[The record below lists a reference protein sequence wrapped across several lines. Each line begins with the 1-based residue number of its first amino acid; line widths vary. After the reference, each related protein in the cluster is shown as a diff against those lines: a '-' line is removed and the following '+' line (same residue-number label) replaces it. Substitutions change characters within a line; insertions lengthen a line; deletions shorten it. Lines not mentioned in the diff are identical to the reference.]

1 MSYRWNG
8 NLWNLWFFARFCRSC
23 QNVSWP
29 NQTNLFQILLRN
41 STWNMEINENDLRF
55 QRLIYFQ
62 ILSWNPKQPVWNG
75 CLVISNHFPSKDSE
89 SSNWNNQKN
98 GWWTLGKNL
107 KTRAFDCSFCR
118 RSQVLRWVGCCMVL
132 ETRQLLKL
140 VSLGAFIRSFYQKY
154 DHFLVTGILGG
165 GVGDSQILFRLCFVK
180 PVLFGGVLLENIFS
194 PKHPWKIHGWSFFA
208 ESEVG
213 YCALAMRHKCS
224 GICPVKHVNAW
235 NICSST
241 VSIFVFAYQ
250 GISLLVHSSVHQF
263 AGHTKYVGHHMVF
276 TPPNDTFWILH
287 LHMAFF
293 CSEIITNQISHMG
306 KCVKPSNA
314 NRTSAVSNDLQG
326 AVVLDPLDRSFGSLL
341 HACTFANLRHLG
353 PEKTYGSQ
361 LFCWKMFLKVPAET
375 DFFRCLESG
384 QGC

>member
-1 MSYRWNG
+1 M
-8 NLWNLWFFARFCRSC
+8 CC
-23 QNVSWP
+23 E
-29 NQTNLFQILLRN
+29 TTTFQ
-41 STWNMEINENDLRF
+41 
-55 QRLIYFQ
+55 
-62 ILSWNPKQPVWNG
+62 
-75 CLVISNHFPSKDSE
+75 SKDSE

-154 DHFLVTGILGG
+154 DHFPWWLASREGESETPKFYLDCVSWNQSCLE
-165 GVGDSQILFRLCFVK
+165 VLCFK
-180 PVLFGGVLLENIFS
+180 HIFTKS
-194 PKHPWKIHGWSFFA
+194 IREKFTGWSFFA

-241 VSIFVFAYQ
+241 ISIFVFAYQ
-250 GISLLVHSSVHQF
+250 GISLSVHSSVHHF
-263 AGHTKYVGHHMVF
+263 PGHTKYVGVHHIDWF
-276 TPPNDTFWILH
+276 HAAKWYFFGSCTCTWLFSILGDN
-287 LHMAFF
+287 F
-293 CSEIITNQISHMG
+293 SNQISLMW

-314 NRTSAVSNDLQG
+314 
-326 AVVLDPLDRSFGSLL
+326 
-341 HACTFANLRHLG
+341 
-353 PEKTYGSQ
+353 
-361 LFCWKMFLKVPAET
+361 
-375 DFFRCLESG
+375 CLEHLLWTSTTSKVLLFWTRWTHLLVRCCMHALL
-384 QGC
+384 QT

>member
-1 MSYRWNG
+1 MLGFWKKLLTSLRKHATHAEIEIYVVSVKRQ
-8 NLWNLWFFARFCRSC
+8 LVELVVFSHVFAWSC

-41 STWNMEINENDLRF
+41 STWNMKINENDSRF
-55 QRLIYFQ
+55 PETYFQ
-62 ILSWNPKQPVWNG
+62 ILSWNLKQPVWNG
-75 CLVISNHFPSKDSE
+75 SLVISNHFPSKDSE

-154 DHFLVTGILGG
+154 DHFPWWLASREGESETPKFYLDCVSWNQSCLE
-165 GVGDSQILFRLCFVK
+165 VLCFK
-180 PVLFGGVLLENIFS
+180 HIFTKS
-194 PKHPWKIHGWSFFA
+194 IREKITGWSFFA

-241 VSIFVFAYQ
+241 ISIFVFAYQ
-250 GISLLVHSSVHQF
+250 GISLSVHSSVHHF
-263 AGHTKYVGHHMVF
+263 PGHTKYVGVHHIDWF
-276 TPPNDTFWILH
+276 HAAKWYFFWILH

-293 CSEIITNQISHMG
+293 YS
-306 KCVKPSNA
+306 
-314 NRTSAVSNDLQG
+314 R
-326 AVVLDPLDRSFGSLL
+326 R
-341 HACTFANLRHLG
+341 
-353 PEKTYGSQ
+353 
-361 LFCWKMFLKVPAET
+361 
-375 DFFRCLESG
+375 
-384 QGC
+384 